1 VLLPWSLPDP
11 MTVRFVRPVS
21 HSAYAARRLGLSAL
35 MLFVIAVLAHRL
47 GPLTTPDFLSLTFLS
62 AAIAAVSVPFSL
74 IGLARLWQVGAEGGV
89 AAGKGLFY
97 AAIPL
102 GVVATGAFY
111 YYTLPALHDISTD
124 LADPPPWVV
133 EPQARQQWLPR
144 IDAITPADRRAQFS
158 AYPGLTGRRYEGA
171 LDRVYEGVQ
180 KAVLSARISITR
192 KEGVEL
198 VEPDIAERPA
208 PEDEQAP
215 VPDLAPIPLPRPEP
229 LLSPIFGNASDVLL
243 QGETRTLVLG
253 LRFDLVIR
261 LREDAETTSVD
272 IRVASRYG
280 PHDLGMGEAIAEDFL
295 DRLDT
300 ELLGIAGN

>member
-1 VLLPWSLPDP
+1 

-21 HSAYAARRLGLSAL
+21 HSATAARRLGLSAL
-35 MLFVIAVLAHRL
+35 VLFLIATLAHRF
-47 GPLTTPDFLSLTFLS
+47 GPLTTPDFLALLFLS
-62 AAIAAVSVPFSL
+62 ASIALASVPLSL
-74 IGLARLWQVGAEGGV
+74 VGLARLWQVGAEGGV
-89 AAGKGLFY
+89 AAAKGLVY
-97 AAIPL
+97 AAVPL

-111 YYTLPALHDISTD
+111 YYTLPALHDVSTD
-124 LADPPPWVV
+124 LTDAPAWVA
-133 EPQARQQWLPR
+133 EPKANQQWLPR
-144 IDAITPADRRAQFS
+144 PLNVTPADRRAQFA

-180 KAVLSARISITR
+180 KALLSARIGINR
-192 KEGVEL
+192 KQGIEL
-198 VEPDIAERPA
+198 VQPDISERPA
-208 PEDEQAP
+208 PQDEQAP
-215 VPDLAPIPLPRPEP
+215 VPDVAPIPLPRPEP
-229 LLSPIFGNASDVLL
+229 SLTPVFGNAGDVLL

-253 LRFDLVIR
+253 LRFDVIIR

-280 PHDLGMGEAIAEDFL
+280 AHDLGMGEQIAEDFL

>member
-1 VLLPWSLPDP
+1 

-35 MLFVIAVLAHRL
+35 VLFVIATLAHRF
-47 GPLTTPDFLSLTFLS
+47 GPLTTPDFLSLTFLA
-62 AAIAAVSVPFSL
+62 AAIAAVSVPLSL
-74 IGLARLWQVGAEGGV
+74 VGLTRLWQVGAEGGV
-89 AAGKGLFY
+89 AAAKGLFY
-97 AAIPL
+97 AAVPL
-102 GVVATGAFY
+102 GVVATGTLF
-111 YYTLPALHDISTD
+111 YYTLPPLFDISTD
-124 LADPPPWVV
+124 IVDPPTWIA
-133 EPQARQQWLPR
+133 EPNAKQQWLPR
-144 IDAITPADRRAQFS
+144 PATTTPADRRAQFA

-180 KAVLSARISITR
+180 KAMLSARISVTR
-192 KEGVEL
+192 REGVEL
-198 VEPDIAERPA
+198 IAPDIAERPA

-229 LLSPIFGNASDVLL
+229 SLTTVFGNAGDVLL
-243 QGETRTLVLG
+243 QGEARTLVLG

-280 PHDLGMGEAIAEDFL
+280 PHDLGMGEEIAEDFL

>member
-1 VLLPWSLPDP
+1 

-21 HSAYAARRLGLSAL
+21 SSAYAARRLGLSAL
-35 MLFVIAVLAHRL
+35 VLFAIAALAHRF
-47 GPLTTPDFLSLTFLS
+47 GPLTTPDFLSLTFLA

-89 AAGKGLFY
+89 AAAKGLVY

-111 YYTLPALHDISTD
+111 YYTLPALYDISTD
-124 LADPPPWVV
+124 LADPPSWIA
-133 EPQARQQWLPR
+133 EPHAAQQWLPR
-144 IDAITPADRRAQFS
+144 PGAVTPAERRAQLA

-171 LDRVYEGVQ
+171 IDRVYDGVR
-180 KAVLSARISITR
+180 KAVLSARIVITR
-192 KEGVEL
+192 REGIEL
-198 VEPDIAERPA
+198 IEPDIAERPA
-208 PEDEQAP
+208 PQDEQAP
-215 VPDLAPIPLPRPEP
+215 VPDVAPIPLPRPEP
-229 LLSPIFGNASDVLL
+229 SLSPVFGSASDVLL

-280 PHDLGMGEAIAEDFL
+280 PHDLGTGEAIAEDFL